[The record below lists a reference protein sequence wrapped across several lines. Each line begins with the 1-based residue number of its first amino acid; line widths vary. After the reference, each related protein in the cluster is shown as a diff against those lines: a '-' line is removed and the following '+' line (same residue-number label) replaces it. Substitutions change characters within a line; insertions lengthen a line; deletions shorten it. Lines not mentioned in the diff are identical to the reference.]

1 MESLKFVNP
10 DGYDNRPLQNSRDS
24 KEIEEPLFLVS
35 QCF

>member
-10 DGYDNRPLQNSRDS
+10 DGYDSRSLQNSWDN